1 MKVSD
6 INDNCPELS
15 QTLYQLK
22 AIPALQVSAL
32 AGLNATD
39 IDSGNNSAL
48 SFYLSTITEEYVSK
62 GEEGGG
68 VICLWLEGMEKGDSK
83 LDENYLHWQ

>member
-32 AGLNATD
+32 AGVNATD

-48 SFYLSTITEEYVSK
+48 SFYLSTITEE
-62 GEEGGG
+62 
-68 VICLWLEGMEKGDSK
+68 
-83 LDENYLHWQ
+83 